1 MKERTSSR
9 KDLNST
15 KKEGSTSKKSL
26 KSIKKMERSE
36 SKSHVTSARSM
47 AGDRRKFQTIDP
59 EANKNIEHYLER
71 KLTIVQ
77 QPQSKP
83 AKAKFYN

>member
-1 MKERTSSR
+1 MKEGTSSR

-59 EANKNIEHYLER
+59 EANKNIENILER
-71 KLTIVQ
+71 KLKIVQ
-77 QPQSKP
+77 EPQSKP
-83 AKAKFYN
+83 TKAKFYN

>member
-9 KDLNST
+9 KDLNSR
-15 KKEGSTSKKSL
+15 KKEGSASKKSL
-26 KSIKKMERSE
+26 NSSKKMEKSG
-36 SKSHVTSARSM
+36 SKSHITSARSM

-59 EANKNIEHYLER
+59 EANKNIENYLER
-71 KLTIVQ
+71 KLAIVQ
-77 QPQSKP
+77 KPQSKP